1 MDSEFLNDFYL
12 MNFLEIFITII
23 TILLSAILAFL
34 FNYSLQRKLIH
45 QNNRQ
50 LAFNFLF
57 DNINDVV
64 NSAMKYE
71 TDPKQNGELLL
82 VQITKLELCFKELS
96 NKYNIN
102 SHQEFDG
109 FIDVVEN
116 RNASERAEAIG
127 LLNSSLWRCY

>member
-1 MDSEFLNDFYL
+1 MIFCLMDFLK
-12 MNFLEIFITII
+12 IFIP
-23 TILLSAILAFL
+23 ILLSAILAFL
-34 FNYSLQRKLIH
+34 FNYHLQRKLIH

-71 TDPKQNGELLL
+71 VDPKQHGKLLL
-82 VQITKLELCFKELS
+82 VQTTKLERCFKELS

-102 SHQEFDG
+102 SDKEFDG
-109 FIDVVEN
+109 FIDVVDS
-116 RNASERAEAIG
+116 RNTSERAEAIG
-127 LLNSSLWRCY
+127 RLNSSLWRCY

>member
-1 MDSEFLNDFYL
+1 MI
-12 MNFLEIFITII
+12 FLEIFITI
-23 TILLSAILAFL
+23 LLSAVFAFL
-34 FNYSLQRKLIH
+34 FNYRLQRKLIH

-71 TDPKQNGELLL
+71 VDPKQNGELLL
-82 VQITKLELCFKELS
+82 VQTTKLEWCFKELS

-102 SHQEFDG
+102 SHQEFYG

-116 RNASERAEAIG
+116 RNASELAEAIG
-127 LLNSSLWRCY
+127 QLNSSLWRCY